1 MDKFGR
7 FLKKIPQSRPHFGAS
22 KLRKQRRIV
31 QASVIPKWIAGGVFG
46 AAAVFFGG
54 AYIFDARAGIHEYIF
69 CPALRLLTDGET
81 GHRAA
86 IEFMKYGLAPK
97 VHQEGHSEK
106 LNVEV
111 FGEKL
116 DSPIGM
122 AAGYDKNA
130 EVIDPLYDLG
140 FGYVEIGS
148 VTPEPQPGNP
158 KPRFFRLTK
167 DDAVINRYG
176 FNSDGHYL
184 VLARLKTRF
193 AKLWKKYGFENT
205 DSEEPINNSLRKN
218 KLLGINLGKNKFGD
232 EVSDYVKG
240 IENFG
245 PYADV
250 LVVNVSSPNTPGLR
264 ELQSELK
271 LTNLLSILV
280 EERDV
285 LGKNLLGKVPP
296 LLVKIAP
303 DLSEPELAS
312 IAASAKAS
320 EVDGIIVSN
329 TTVQR
334 PVHSLLT
341 KDPSLIGEAGGLSG
355 KPLKQISLKA
365 LRTLS
370 KHTKDSRIVLVGC
383 GGISSGKDALEF
395 GKAGATFVQL
405 YTSLAYKGPGLPFK
419 IKQELVEELSKEGKN
434 WMDIVGVAS

>member
-1 MDKFGR
+1 MDKCGR
-7 FLKKIPQSRPHFGAS
+7 FIRKVPHLRSRFGAS
-22 KLRKQRRIV
+22 KLRQERPFV
-31 QASVIPKWIAGGVFG
+31 QASMAPNWIVGSVLGV
-46 AAAVFFGG
+46 AAIFFGG
-54 AYIFDARAGIHEYIF
+54 AYVFDARAGIHEYVI

-97 VHQEGHSEK
+97 IPKEKQSEK

-111 FGEKL
+111 FGQKL

-130 EVIDPLYDLG
+130 EAIDPLYDLG
-140 FGYVEIGS
+140 FSYVEIGS

-158 KPRFFRLTK
+158 KPRFFRLPK

-193 AKLWKKYGFENT
+193 AKLWKKSFFK
-205 DSEEPINNSLRKN
+205 DPEPKESVNNSFRKD
-218 KLLGINLGKNKFGD
+218 KLLGVNLGKNKFGD

-240 IENFG
+240 IENLG
-245 PYADV
+245 AYADV

-264 ELQSELK
+264 DLQSELK
-271 LTNLLSILV
+271 LTNLLSTLV
-280 EERDV
+280 KERDV
-285 LGKNLLGKVPP
+285 LGKNLLGKIPP

-303 DLSEPELAS
+303 DLSEPEIAS
-312 IAASAKAS
+312 IASSAKAS
-320 EVDGIIVSN
+320 HVDGIIVSN

-334 PVHSLLT
+334 PVQSLLT
-341 KDPSLIGEAGGLSG
+341 KDASLVQESGGLSG
-355 KPLKQISLKA
+355 KPLKQISLQA

-370 KHTKDSRIVLVGC
+370 KYTKDSRLVLVGC
-383 GGISSGKDALEF
+383 GGITSGKDALEF

-419 IKQELVEELSKEGKN
+419 IKQELAQELSKEGKN
-434 WMDIVGVAS
+434 WMDIVGVCS